1 MTQLPSNAKNKA
13 YLLKDNWDDWFAFET
28 TFYLYYFDNDGKRIA
43 CGNVKIGQK
52 GLHGKSANEYTNE
65 DCGKFRVPNLPVGEF
80 ETLSENFFSLG
91 QEENYYEILGAS
103 IETQA
108 VLHSLGDCSIN
119 LNKFKDNLNELVM
132 TQSLLRSVSPEQVR
146 TRFHRLSHGDAQLT
160 KFNFT
165 YTYPDGKTK
174 LDFDV
179 DPDVFPP
186 SNVQAIIGRNGVGK
200 TFLMKNIAKSVL
212 KYDSNDKGQVSFA
225 KSEFSSLIFVSF
237 SVFDDIDIEENEISG
252 IKYFR
257 IGYSEKSC
265 IDFANFDPEQSMRK
279 DFSADFI
286 KSLKRCAHGLRKERW
301 LRAIKTLENDPIFSE
316 SKFSEVI
323 NLPMKNITEHGGFL
337 FKKLSSGYAI
347 LLLIITKLIELVEEK
362 TVVLIDEPE
371 GHLHPPLLATFIR
384 CLSEI
389 LNSRNAVALITTH
402 SPIVLQEVP
411 RRAAWILQRSG
422 REVAIAHPRI
432 ETFGENIGVLTN
444 EVFGLEVTNSG
455 CNKLLRDTIDKYPM
469 GSYET
474 ILDLFNGELGTEAKI
489 ILRSLIAIKQKD
501 KL

>member
-1 MTQLPSNAKNKA
+1 M
-13 YLLKDNWDDWFAFET
+13 
-28 TFYLYYFDNDGKRIA
+28 
-43 CGNVKIGQK
+43 
-52 GLHGKSANEYTNE
+52 
-65 DCGKFRVPNLPVGEF
+65 
-80 ETLSENFFSLG
+80 
-91 QEENYYEILGAS
+91 
-103 IETQA
+103 
-108 VLHSLGDCSIN
+108 
-119 LNKFKDNLNELVM
+119 
-132 TQSLLRSVSPEQVR
+132 
-146 TRFHRLSHGDAQLT
+146 
-160 KFNFT
+160 
-165 YTYPDGKTK
+165 
-174 LDFDV
+174 
-179 DPDVFPP
+179 
-186 SNVQAIIGRNGVGK
+186 
-200 TFLMKNIAKSVL
+200 
-212 KYDSNDKGQVSFA
+212 
-225 KSEFSSLIFVSF
+225 
-237 SVFDDIDIEENEISG
+237 
-252 IKYFR
+252 
-257 IGYSEKSC
+257 
-265 IDFANFDPEQSMRK
+265 
-279 DFSADFI
+279 
-286 KSLKRCAHGLRKERW
+286 
-301 LRAIKTLENDPIFSE
+301 ENDPIFSE

-323 NLPMKNITEHGGFL
+323 NSPMKNITEQGGFL
-337 FKKLSSGYAI
+337 FKKLSSGHAI

-455 CNKLLRDTIDKYPM
+455 CNKLLRDTIDKHPM
-469 GSYET
+469 GTYET